1 MGWGERGGKQSRG
14 CSQEPEGG
22 GGWELGPLSSLP
34 GSLPAPQP
42 GGRRAGGA
50 GVGWGQESAF
60 FQNSV

>member
-1 MGWGERGGKQSRG
+1 MGWGEGGGKQSRG

-42 GGRRAGGA
+42 GGRRAG
-50 GVGWGQESAF
+50 V
-60 FQNSV
+60 VK